1 MSGVL
6 ELSFL
11 ILVLGAKGF
20 TRAGMPFSAKRN
32 LTGKS
37 ARIVGALCVLLGLS
51 GIAFAYWGSPPAG
64 RQALASVGQGILIG
78 FVGAILAFGGTI
90 QERLSPD
97 DRAMEAN
104 GD

>member
-32 LTGKS
+32 ITGKS
-37 ARIVGALCVLLGLS
+37 AKILGTFCVLLGLS

-78 FVGAILAFGGTI
+78 FVGAILAFGGII

-97 DRAMEAN
+97 DLD
-104 GD
+104 GS